1 MKTLEDLREF
11 YQASLIGALQEL
23 EEKRKKIA
31 NNLIWGMVI
40 AGVVGIAVA
49 IIISNP
55 RALFFLPVVLF
66 AIYGIV
72 FQLQGRDFVS
82 DFKYRIIKEIVEF
95 IDPGLNYQSGNFIPE
110 YAYMAS
116 EIFKTNPDRYHGKDY
131 VSGKIGVTTIEF
143 SQIHSEYKTEHI
155 DRNGHRRTQWH
166 TIFKGIFFIGDFN
179 KNFQGRTVVLP
190 DTAEKLLGFLGT
202 SLQSMNFTRGQL
214 IKMEDPEFE
223 KLFVVYGD
231 DQVEARY
238 LLSTSL
244 LQRIVNFR
252 KKSNEK
258 IFISFVR
265 SKIFVA
271 IDHARDIF
279 EPRIFKTLIDFAPIQ
294 EYFEHLTLVLGLVDD
309 LNLNTRI
316 WLKQ

>member
-1 MKTLEDLREF
+1 MKTLEDLKVF
-11 YQASLIGALQEL
+11 YQTFLIGSLQEL
-23 EEKRKKIA
+23 EKKRKKIA
-31 NNLIWGMVI
+31 HNLILGMVI
-40 AGVVGIAVA
+40 AGVVIIAAA
-49 IIISNP
+49 IIMP
-55 RALFFLPVVLF
+55 GALFFLPVILF

-72 FQLQGRDFVS
+72 FQIQGRGFVS

-95 IDPGLNYQSGNFIPE
+95 IEPGLNYQSGNFIPE
-110 YAYMAS
+110 HAYMAS
-116 EIFKTNPDRYHGKDY
+116 EIFKTVSDRYAGEDY
-131 VSGKIGVTTIEF
+131 VSGKIGATTIEF
-143 SQIHSEYKTEHI
+143 SQVHSEYKTEYT

-179 KNFQGRTVVLP
+179 KSFLGRTVVLP

-202 SLQSMNFTRGQL
+202 SLQSMNVMRGQL

-231 DQVEARY
+231 DQVESRY
-238 LLSTSL
+238 LLSLSL
-244 LQRIVNFR
+244 LQRIVNF
-252 KKSNEK
+252 KKKTNKK
-258 IFISFVR
+258 IFISFVH

-271 IDHARDIF
+271 IDHAGDIF

-294 EYFEHLTLVLGLVDD
+294 EYFEHLTLMLGIVDE
-309 LNLNTRI
+309 LSLNTRI

>member
-1 MKTLEDLREF
+1 MKTLEDLWAF

-23 EEKRKKIA
+23 EGKRKNIA
-31 NNLIWGMVI
+31 NSLIFGMII
-40 AGVVGIAVA
+40 AGVVLIAAA
-49 IIISNP
+49 IIMP
-55 RALFFLPVVLF
+55 GAFLFLLVILLAV
-66 AIYGIV
+66 YGIM
-72 FQLQGRDFVS
+72 FQIQSKDFVS
-82 DFKYRIIKEIVEF
+82 EFKLRIIKEIVEF
-95 IDPGLNYQSGNFIPE
+95 IDSGLDYQSGNFIPE
-110 YAYMAS
+110 HTYMAS
-116 EIFKTNPDRYHGKDY
+116 EIFKTHPDRYRGKDY
-131 VSGKIGVTTIEF
+131 VSGKIGATAIEF

-155 DRNGHRRTQWH
+155 DRNGRRRTQWH

-190 DTAEKLLGFLGT
+190 DTAEKLLGVLGT
-202 SLQSMNFTRGQL
+202 SLQSMNVTRGQL

-223 KLFVVYGD
+223 KMFVVYGD

-244 LQRIVNFR
+244 LERIVNFR
-252 KKSNEK
+252 KKSGAN

-271 IDHARDIF
+271 VDHPQDIF

-294 EYFEHLTLVLGLVDD
+294 EYFEHLTLVLGIVDD